1 MSTKIPSANVRIK
14 RAYEAPSPDDGER
27 ILIDRLWPRGV
38 KKEALQLA
46 GWDRD
51 VSPSTELRHWFNH
64 QHELWPEFRRRYAT
78 ELARHPE
85 HFEALRERAR
95 KGVVTLVYS
104 ARDETVNNAVAM
116 REYLLSPDGLNVQ

>member
-1 MSTKIPSANVRIK
+1 MTMKIPASHVRIK

-46 GWDRD
+46 EWNKALA
-51 VSPSTELRHWFNH
+51 PSGELRRWFNH
-64 QHELWPEFRRRYAT
+64 EHARWPEFRRRYAA
-78 ELARHPE
+78 ELAAQPGP
-85 HFEALRERAR
+85 FEALRERAR

-104 ARDETVNNAVAM
+104 ARDAAVNNAVAL
-116 REYLLSPDGLNVQ
+116 REYLLGPDGLDVK